1 MLLLLVFFFF
11 LKNIACSCCT
21 YISES
26 RISLMLGLLIV
37 CVTVRKGGLSNRSQS
52 QEVAVLEEGNFLF
65 LVFLEYFLVHTA

>member
-1 MLLLLVFFFF
+1 
-11 LKNIACSCCT
+11 
-21 YISES
+21 
-26 RISLMLGLLIV
+26 MLGLLIV